1 MQRFLRRKKPVG
13 GCDRRMCI
21 RKGAPKAVMALAHH
35 MLVVVYQVLSRS
47 EEYVEF
53 GS

>member
-1 MQRFLRRKKPVG
+1 
-13 GCDRRMCI
+13 
-21 RKGAPKAVMALAHH
+21 MALAHH

-53 GS
+53 GADYYDQRNKPKVVARLVARLRSWAIR